1 VLVSANY
8 SQSKRTCGGGGCKL
22 SQRHQLPALLGARMV
37 AEALPDYGLT
47 GLARREG
54 PGGAP
59 GAAKWGAATTST
71 PAGRLG
77 PCVCAC
83 IISHR
88 IIVRLSSRLRSVAPR
103 RLRSAS
109 ARCFLPWSHRRPG
122 RRHAHSCLLPVSVP
136 VPVCWMD
143 DGFHFCTPIE
153 HPWMERIATIQG
165 G

>member
-1 VLVSANY
+1 
-8 SQSKRTCGGGGCKL
+8 
-22 SQRHQLPALLGARMV
+22 MV

-109 ARCFLPWSHRRPG
+109 ARCFFHGRIAGLDAAMHTPACCLSPSLYLCAGWTTDSISALPS
-122 RRHAHSCLLPVSVP
+122 
-136 VPVCWMD
+136 
-143 DGFHFCTPIE
+143 IE
-153 HPWMERIATIQG
+153 HPWMDRRSKVADRVARQVIIPFCFFLREAIYLRQIASRH
-165 G
+165 